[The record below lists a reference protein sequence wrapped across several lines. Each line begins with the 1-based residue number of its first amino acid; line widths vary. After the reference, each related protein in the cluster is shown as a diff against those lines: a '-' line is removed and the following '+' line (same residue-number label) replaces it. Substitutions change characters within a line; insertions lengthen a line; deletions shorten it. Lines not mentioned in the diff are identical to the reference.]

1 MHYQLFAIMRLFLT
15 FSRVE
20 LDKFFFFFFQLWHVM
35 MGFIY
40 LFGVKFRFELDMLLE
55 SVSSATKRAE
65 ELLNSINEN
74 NVNLETPFHIED
86 NFTGWYL
93 LA

>member
-1 MHYQLFAIMRLFLT
+1 MYYQLFTIVRLFLT

-20 LDKFFFFFFQLWHVM
+20 LDKFFFFFQLWHVM

-40 LFGVKFRFELDMLLE
+40 LFGIKFRFELDMLLE